1 MCSNEREKTCSTS
14 PLSLAINVIHFL
26 LNKLTWF
33 ERLWSHLALDPVN
46 IAIDS
51 NKHWI
56 CWSSIAVVVTPTH
69 GTTQTPAPR
78 FWIFTNKGTTAVSV
92 TTTYLAIASISG
104 ANHPSIHNFPKFFI
118 GLCASVVLNY
128 GHFSLHK
135 YLRLTSLER
144 GTAPSLNWR
153 KENVIIKRGL
163 LIYLFVLIICS
174 RPALFDKINYFKRT
188 FYAICQLIML
198 KVSGCVQADKLRVQV
213 KYRKI
218 QKISPSMYKPLQK

>member
-1 MCSNEREKTCSTS
+1 MKFVALYHRTNKISMCSNEREKTCSTS

-56 CWSSIAVVVTPTH
+56 CWSSIAVVVTPTY

-92 TTTYLAIASISG
+92 TTTYLAITSISG
-104 ANHPSIHNFPKFFI
+104 ANHPSVHNFPKFFI

-144 GTAPSLNWR
+144 GTAPSLN
-153 KENVIIKRGL
+153 
-163 LIYLFVLIICS
+163 
-174 RPALFDKINYFKRT
+174 
-188 FYAICQLIML
+188 
-198 KVSGCVQADKLRVQV
+198 
-213 KYRKI
+213 
-218 QKISPSMYKPLQK
+218 